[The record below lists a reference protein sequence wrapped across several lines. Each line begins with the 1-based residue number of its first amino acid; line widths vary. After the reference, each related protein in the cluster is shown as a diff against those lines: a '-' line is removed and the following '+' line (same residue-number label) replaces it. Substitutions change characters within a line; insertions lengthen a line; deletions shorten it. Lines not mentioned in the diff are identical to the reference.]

1 MKKEKQVCWRDLT
14 WIWRHLC
21 ACPLI
26 DHGQQPMKMRTEVT
40 LLYNVDYCTY
50 INNCSE
56 NKPAIIIESVE
67 IILRRET
74 VPPLPNMHTA
84 I

>member
-1 MKKEKQVCWRDLT
+1 
-14 WIWRHLC
+14 
-21 ACPLI
+21 
-26 DHGQQPMKMRTEVT
+26 MKMRTEVT